1 MITQW
6 LEELARDQTLLALG
20 ALGSAVAFIALIF
33 GLVPK
38 AFRFLA
44 RIRAWVRGKPYAR
57 QDVTAFEVIREPG
70 QLLPRLFG
78 APPPG
83 AFGDLDMP
91 YTPRDPNRDV
101 QAELRRALDE
111 RGKLLV
117 VAPSGYGKT
126 REAGMLV
133 DRLIGEGYS
142 AVLVRGEGWLDVPS
156 DWPREL
162 PNNRIV
168 IVLDDLN
175 RLLPPVVAEQAERE
189 TRDPAVRLPTYEERL
204 ARFVRYF
211 EQTAAGVRVVATARN
226 DVDPAS
232 GVDHGAELRAR
243 MKAPLWAEFARVEL
257 SAFPDEARRRLLRG
271 AADAAGVEADDEAV
285 RRCAAMSD
293 GNPRTI
299 QTNVQRCR
307 QDREPLRPERYA
319 PTLAGSWE
327 ARYQAVIRRYPA
339 AAVIYDAI
347 GLLQN
352 ADVTPE
358 VGRVEAVA
366 RMLCGGWLQRA
377 RMGLPIRRASRFL
390 QRGEI
395 NLTQTRAGRPAFAP
409 ADGQVIPSG
418 RDLALAAHAGRLV
431 RLFGR
436 RGDLPALMDL
446 GAAAYFAGLKAEAL
460 AAFERALALDPQDA
474 PAHSNR
480 GVVLADLGRKDE
492 ALAAYDRALELDP
505 NLVQAHSNR
514 GVVLADFGRKA
525 EALAAYDRALALDP
539 SLVQAHYNRGNV
551 LDDLGRKDEAEEA
564 YRSAIRLAPED
575 PGMYAGLILLLRL
588 QGRAREALPLAEKR
602 LSLDPENFNV
612 LLALASMHRHLG
624 NRDEAAR
631 YAAEARPRI
640 PADDH
645 YNLACLE
652 SVCGNVDAALAHL
665 RRAAGDPDFDRDW
678 ARRDPD
684 FEWIRDDPRFGEFS
698 A

>member
-1 MITQW
+1 MQW
-6 LEELARDQTLLALG
+6 LEELARNQTLLALG
-20 ALGSAVAFIALIF
+20 ALGGAVGFIALIVGWVRNAF
-33 GLVPK
+33 GIP
-38 AFRFLA
+38 A
-44 RIRAWVRGKPYAR
+44 RVRAWVRGKPYAR
-57 QDVTAFEVIREPG
+57 QDVTAFEVIRDPG

-101 QAELRRALDE
+101 QAELRRALDAH
-111 RGKLLV
+111 GKLLV

-156 DWPREL
+156 DWPRGL

-204 ARFVRYF
+204 ARFLRYF
-211 EQTAAGVRVVATARN
+211 EQTAADVRVVATARN

-232 GVDHGAELRAR
+232 GVDHRAELRAR

-271 AADAAGVEADDEAV
+271 AVDAAGVEADDEAV

-307 QDREPLRPERYA
+307 RDREPLQPEGYT

-347 GLLQN
+347 GLLQS
-352 ADVTPE
+352 AGVTLE
-358 VGRVEAVA
+358 AGRVEAVA

-377 RMGLPIRRASRFL
+377 WMGLPIRRASRFL

-460 AAFERALALDPQDA
+460 AAYDRALALDPNLVQ
-474 PAHSNR
+474 AHYNR
-480 GVVLADLGRKDE
+480 GVVLDDLGRTAE
-492 ALAAYDRALELDP
+492 ALAAYDRALEINP
-505 NLVQAHSNR
+505 QYAQAHSNR
-514 GVVLADFGRKA
+514 GNVLAA
-525 EALAAYDRALALDP
+525 
-539 SLVQAHYNRGNV
+539 
-551 LDDLGRKDEAEEA
+551 LGRVAEAEEA

-602 LSLDPENFNV
+602 LSLDPGNGNI

-631 YAAEARPRI
+631 YAAEARARI

-665 RRAAGDPDFDRDW
+665 RRAAGNPDFDRDW

>member
-1 MITQW
+1 MIMQW
-6 LEELARDQTLLALG
+6 LEELARNPTMIALSVV
-20 ALGSAVAFIALIF
+20 GSVVAFIALIF
-33 GLVPK
+33 GWVRN
-38 AFRFLA
+38 AFGIPA
-44 RIRAWVRGKPYAR
+44 RVRAWVRGKPYAR
-57 QDVTAFEVIREPG
+57 QDVTAFEVIRDPG

-101 QAELRRALDE
+101 QAELRRALDA
-111 RGKLLV
+111 RGRLLV

-156 DWPREL
+156 DWPRGL
-162 PNNRIV
+162 PNNRLV

-204 ARFVRYF
+204 ARFLRYF
-211 EQTAAGVRVVATARN
+211 EQTAADVRVVATARN

-232 GVDHGAELRAR
+232 GVDHRAELRAR

-271 AADAAGVEADDEAV
+271 AVDAAGVEADDEAV

-299 QTNVQRCR
+299 QANVQRCR
-307 QDREPLRPERYA
+307 RDREPLQPEGYT

-347 GLLQN
+347 GLLQS
-352 ADVTPE
+352 AGVTLE
-358 VGRVEAVA
+358 AGRVEAVA

-377 RMGLPIRRASRFL
+377 WMGLPIRRASRFL

-460 AAFERALALDPQDA
+460 AACDRALEINPQYA
-474 PAHSNR
+474 QAHYNR
-480 GVVLADLGRKDE
+480 GVVLDDLGRTAE
-492 ALAAYDRALELDP
+492 ALAAYDRALEINPQDA
-505 NLVQAHSNR
+505 QAHYNR
-514 GVVLADFGRKA
+514 GVALSALGRKA
-525 EALAAYDRALALDP
+525 EALAAYDRALEINPQYA
-539 SLVQAHYNRGNV
+539 QAHYNRGNV
-551 LDDLGRKDEAEEA
+551 LDDLGRKAEAEEA

-684 FEWIRDDPRFGEFS
+684 FEWICDDPRFGEFS

>member
-1 MITQW
+1 M
-6 LEELARDQTLLALG
+6 LATKLLALG

-33 GLVPK
+33 GWVRN
-38 AFRFLA
+38 AFGIPA
-44 RIRAWVRGKPYAR
+44 RVRAWVRGKPYAR
-57 QDVTAFEVIREPG
+57 QDVTAFEVIRDPG

-101 QAELRRALDE
+101 QAELRRALDA
-111 RGKLLV
+111 RGRLLV

-156 DWPREL
+156 DWPRGL
-162 PNNRIV
+162 PNNRLV

-211 EQTAAGVRVVATARN
+211 EQTAADVRVVATARN

-299 QTNVQRCR
+299 QANVQRCR
-307 QDREPLRPERYA
+307 RDREPLQPEGYT

-347 GLLQN
+347 GLLQS
-352 ADVTPE
+352 AGVTLE
-358 VGRVEAVA
+358 AGRVEAVA

-377 RMGLPIRRASRFL
+377 WMGLPIRRASRFL

-460 AAFERALALDPQDA
+460 AA
-474 PAHSNR
+474 
-480 GVVLADLGRKDE
+480 
-492 ALAAYDRALELDP
+492 YDRALEINPQDA
-505 NLVQAHSNR
+505 QAHS
-514 GVVLADFGRKA
+514 
-525 EALAAYDRALALDP
+525 
-539 SLVQAHYNRGNV
+539 NRGNV

>member
-1 MITQW
+1 M
-6 LEELARDQTLLALG
+6 LATKLLALG

-33 GLVPK
+33 GWVRN
-38 AFRFLA
+38 AFGIPA
-44 RIRAWVRGKPYAR
+44 RVRAWVRGKPYAR
-57 QDVTAFEVIREPG
+57 QDVTAFEVIRDPG

-101 QAELRRALDE
+101 QAELRRALDA
-111 RGKLLV
+111 RGRLLV

-156 DWPREL
+156 DWPRGL
-162 PNNRIV
+162 PNNRLV

-232 GVDHGAELRAR
+232 GVDHRAELRAR

-299 QTNVQRCR
+299 QANVQRCR
-307 QDREPLRPERYA
+307 RDREPLQPEGYT

-347 GLLQN
+347 GLLQS
-352 ADVTPE
+352 AGVTLE
-358 VGRVEAVA
+358 AGRVEAVA

-377 RMGLPIRRASRFL
+377 WMGLPIRRASRFL

-436 RGDLPALMDL
+436 RGDLPALTGL

-460 AAFERALALDPQDA
+460 AAL
-474 PAHSNR
+474 
-480 GVVLADLGRKDE
+480 
-492 ALAAYDRALELDP
+492 DRALEINPQDA
-505 NLVQAHSNR
+505 QAHSNR
-514 GVVLADFGRKA
+514 GVVLSALGRKA
-525 EALAAYDRALALDP
+525 EALAAYDRALEINPQDA
-539 SLVQAHYNRGNV
+539 QAHSNRGNV